1 MALTWPP
8 KKRAKI
14 KLLILTGLE
23 RFIVFIANIKDSD
36 VTVNGFLFEIKNGQK
51 LPLKKGCPDEL
62 LGESPLRLNKAVME
76 IVRIGAE
83 SLNEK
88 DQVPR
93 PIEGNSGQNET
104 ESTEIAEADEGTPGE
119 NEMCGTPSIDDR
131 DKTFSASMSAS
142 ESKEIVDNSGK
153 KNSNAINN
161 DNSSNDNSSNDNSS
175 NDNSSHRKDNENKNN
190 IDDNND
196 DNDNTNNNKEN
207 GIKIIGGN
215 SDNKNNSRNNNS
227 YNNNNNNNNSNSNNN
242 SASNSNNNDTNESK
256 TEQEQENTGIASTIL
271 GWLKGNSSKNKLQ
284 TPSKEKHPNEP
295 RQQVTTEQ
303 QPNRASVTPSD
314 AEADEGIPGENE
326 MCGTPSIDDKDKTV
340 SASMSAFESKEIV
353 DNSGRENSNNA
364 INDDNSNNNGNSNNG
379 NSNNGNINDN
389 GNGHSNDNNNSNNNS
404 NNNNSDINSHQNDN
418 NNNNSKSKTGQ
429 EQEKTSTRTTSHGT
443 SARRSS
449 SILIFQKY
457 LKDNSSKSKLQTLS
471 NEKHP
476 NEPQKQVTIEQQPN
490 RASVTPSDEPAPL
503 NDKGTQE
510 TEPGHDKSVLHRNNN
525 GNTTNNNSK
534 HNNINNTT
542 PTTANNNNNSSDN
555 IITNNNTKQNNSNN
569 SSNGNNSDNNNKNN
583 SNNNNNSDNNNTT
596 TTDKNNAN
604 NSNNTDNNNNSSSSS
619 SNNNNNNNTDNNNS
633 NNSNAKNESKTRQEE
648 KTGPRT
654 KLEGTPVEG
663 GGTAFKLL
671 GSSSSL
677 SSTRYLKSTCNSS
690 KNKLQTPSNE
700 EHSIEQQQTEQV

>member
-1 MALTWPP
+1 MALTWLP
-8 KKRAKI
+8 KKRVKI

-36 VTVNGFLFEIKNGQK
+36 ITVNGFLFEIKNGQK
-51 LPLKKGCPDEL
+51 LPVKKGCLDEL
-62 LGESPLRLNKAVME
+62 QGESPLRLNNAVIE

-88 DQVPR
+88 DQVPG

-104 ESTEIAEADEGTPGE
+104 EST
-119 NEMCGTPSIDDR
+119 
-131 DKTFSASMSAS
+131 
-142 ESKEIVDNSGK
+142 
-153 KNSNAINN
+153 AI
-161 DNSSNDNSSNDNSS
+161 
-175 NDNSSHRKDNENKNN
+175 
-190 IDDNND
+190 
-196 DNDNTNNNKEN
+196 
-207 GIKIIGGN
+207 
-215 SDNKNNSRNNNS
+215 
-227 YNNNNNNNNSNSNNN
+227 
-242 SASNSNNNDTNESK
+242 
-256 TEQEQENTGIASTIL
+256 
-271 GWLKGNSSKNKLQ
+271 
-284 TPSKEKHPNEP
+284 
-295 RQQVTTEQ
+295 
-303 QPNRASVTPSD
+303 
-314 AEADEGIPGENE
+314 AEADEGIPGENG
-326 MCGTPSIDDKDKTV
+326 MCGTLSIEDKDKTV
-340 SASMSAFESKEIV
+340 SASTSASESKEIV

-364 INDDNSNNNGNSNNG
+364 INNDNSNNKDNISRQNNNEGNNV
-379 NSNNGNINDN
+379 DN
-389 GNGHSNDNNNSNNNS
+389 NDNNDIKINAGNDDNKNISSNNNHHNNKNS
-404 NNNNSDINSHQNDN
+404 NNNNTDDNNSSGNTT
-418 NNNNSKSKTGQ
+418 NNNNSKQNNSNNTTPTTNNESKTEQ
-429 EQEKTSTRTTSHGT
+429 EQEKTGTQTKLPGTPATSDGT
-443 SARRSS
+443 ASKLPSS
-449 SILIFQKY
+449 SL
-457 LKDNSSKSKLQTLS
+457 LGLNDMLQTPS

-534 HNNINNTT
+534 NNNINNTT
-542 PTTANNNNNSSDN
+542 PTTANNNNNSSNN

-604 NSNNTDNNNNSSSSS
+604 NSNNTDNNNNSS
-619 SNNNNNNNTDNNNS
+619 NNNNNNNTDNNNS
-633 NNSNAKNESKTRQEE
+633 NNSNAKNESKTGQEE
-648 KTGPRT
+648 KTGPQT

-700 EHSIEQQQTEQV
+700 EHSNEPQQQVTIEQQPHRASSTGTKLSGTPVEGGGIAFEIHAQQHNGGSHYHNFTPDQPAPQDKERGETEPGHGKSVVIHQPELQNENSIVHVSSEKDNPSNQEDSDGHLSSNVRKGRRMGFSCGLCFSCSS

>member
-1 MALTWPP
+1 MENNLELFSVNKVSLVQVSSCILTLDKYRYKGMALTWPP

-175 NDNSSHRKDNENKNN
+175 HRKDNENKNN

-227 YNNNNNNNNSNSNNN
+227 YNNNNNNNSNSNNN

-389 GNGHSNDNNNSNNNS
+389 GHSNDNNNSNNNS

-449 SILIFQKY
+449 
-457 LKDNSSKSKLQTLS
+457 
-471 NEKHP
+471 
-476 NEPQKQVTIEQQPN
+476 
-490 RASVTPSDEPAPL
+490 
-503 NDKGTQE
+503 
-510 TEPGHDKSVLHRNNN
+510 
-525 GNTTNNNSK
+525 
-534 HNNINNTT
+534 
-542 PTTANNNNNSSDN
+542 
-555 IITNNNTKQNNSNN
+555 
-569 SSNGNNSDNNNKNN
+569 
-583 SNNNNNSDNNNTT
+583 
-596 TTDKNNAN
+596 
-604 NSNNTDNNNNSSSSS
+604 
-619 SNNNNNNNTDNNNS
+619 
-633 NNSNAKNESKTRQEE
+633 AKNESKTRQEE